1 MRAACLL
8 LPLCWAC
15 TSADPTP
22 ATEPGPPTDSA
33 LPGSEAT
40 DSGGGTDGTDSA
52 APATWRSSL
61 YPEDWTPGF
70 STADGSLR
78 DFSHAGYRGGGVALP
93 HPDPAAAVSVVD
105 HGADPTGTA
114 DSTAAIQSAIDAA
127 PATGPHLVHLPAGTY
142 RLDGTLLVGR
152 SETVLLGDGSDATT
166 LVFTKAHGLDHGA
179 HLRFVGRPVGS
190 LPTALTA
197 DLEPHS
203 AVVELAENPGYEAG
217 DEVWIGIEITDD
229 FIAEHGMEGFWTFS
243 AGQWRPF
250 FRRTVVEVDE
260 TATGTTL
267 HLDVSL
273 PYPLRVR
280 DGLRVEKVDGYLEE
294 VGLQGIALTN
304 AVAWDAAWAGSQVHA
319 VALEGVKDGWV
330 ADLRSVPGGG
340 TGIDGLPSEHHLQSS
355 GLLVKNSRQVTV
367 ADSHLGHSQH
377 RGEGGNGYLFEVRV
391 SNQVLVRDSTAVAGR
406 HNFIQNWDFGTSDLV
421 FLRVESHGG
430 EAFTSAT
437 DPAGIPACSE
447 THHALAIGVLLDDS
461 VVTDCWSTVNRREY
475 SSGAGHTA
483 TESVVWNVRGEGL
496 LSSMQH
502 GRGYVIGASGFTV
515 RTTVTDSYDSEAT
528 APEDLVEGFEAA
540 ETLEPRSLYE
550 DQLARRRGG

>member
-1 MRAACLL
+1 MRPVALL
-8 LPLCWAC
+8 LLCCAC
-15 TSADPTP
+15 TPSDPSSSSKSSP
-22 ATEPGPPTDSA
+22 AADSA
-33 LPGSEAT
+33 GPVRT
-40 DSGGGTDGTDSA
+40 GGTEGTDGTDGTNSA

-61 YPEDWTPGF
+61 YPADWTPGF

-93 HPDPAAAVSVVD
+93 QPDPAAAVSVVD

-114 DSTAAIQSAIDAA
+114 DSTAAIQAAIEAA
-127 PATGPHLVHLPAGTY
+127 PETGLHLVHLPAGTY
-142 RLDGTLLVGR
+142 RVDGTLRVER
-152 SETVLLGDGSDATT
+152 SQTVLLGDGSDLTT
-166 LVFTKAHGLDHGA
+166 LVFTKDEGLDYGA
-179 HLRFVGRPVGS
+179 HLRFLGRPEGS
-190 LPTALTA
+190 LPTPLAV
-197 DLEPHS
+197 DLVPHS
-203 AVVELAENPGYEAG
+203 TVVELAENPGYEAG

-229 FIAEHGMEGFWTFS
+229 FIAEHEMEGFWSFS

-250 FRRTVVEVDE
+250 FRRTVVEVGE
-260 TATGTTL
+260 TEAGTAL

-294 VGLQGIALTN
+294 VGLQGLALTN
-304 AVAWDAAWAGSQVHA
+304 AVSWDAAWAGSQVHA

-330 ADLRSVPGGG
+330 ADLVSVAGAG
-340 TGIDGLPSEHHLQSS
+340 TGIDGAPSEHHLQSS
-355 GLLVKNSRQVTV
+355 GLLVKNSRRVTV

-391 SNQVLVRDSTAVAGR
+391 SNEVLIRDSTAVAGR
-406 HNFIQNWDFGTSDLV
+406 HNFVQNWDFGTSDLV

-483 TESVVWNVRGEGL
+483 TESVVWNVRGEGI

-502 GRGYVIGASGFTV
+502 GRGYVIGVSGFNV
-515 RTTVTDSYDSEAT
+515 RTTVTDAYDSEGT
-528 APEDLVEGFEAA
+528 APDDLVEGLEAA

-550 DQLARRRGG
+550 DQLARRLGG